1 MSNYNADN
9 MAGFLGSEATNKDA
23 ERFGAYLTSQG
34 WTLEIPAGSET
45 YRAYAADADGEWREM
60 DESEWQDAL
69 SVVFP

>member
-1 MSNYNADN
+1 MSNYTTDN
-9 MAGFLGSEATNKDA
+9 MGRFLGSEATNEDA

-34 WTLEIPAGSET
+34 WTLEIPDGENEYHASIEE
-45 YRAYAADADGEWREM
+45 DGEWREM

>member
-9 MAGFLGSEATNKDA
+9 MGRFLGSDSNNAEAEKLA
-23 ERFGAYLTSQG
+23 AYLIENG
-34 WTLEIPAGSET
+34 WTLEIPDGENEYHASIEE
-45 YRAYAADADGEWREM
+45 DGEWREM